1 MSGMNEGMSKNFEN
15 VIKLRF
21 NQVEGIISTVPEDSS
36 NREKLYEELVYRAQ
50 IRDFDYLAVCSED
63 GHFET
68 LYGEAIQPKNP
79 LPFVRALKQKKSTSC
94 CRC

>member
-1 MSGMNEGMSKNFEN
+1 MNSRSQKSFYKVGEIYMSGMNEEMSKNFEN

-50 IRDFDYLAVCSED
+50 IRDFDYLAV
-63 GHFET
+63 
-68 LYGEAIQPKNP
+68 
-79 LPFVRALKQKKSTSC
+79 
-94 CRC
+94 